1 MRKTTLVAASAAV
14 LALTLSACSGNSANG
29 TAEPAAAGSQ
39 SQADGGSGLASP
51 FTDAIQLASASKQ
64 GTEKSKSAKFTM
76 EGSVAGQTLTATGA
90 MAFDGANTKFS
101 MTSTAAGETTEMRM
115 VDKVMYIKLPAE
127 QQKQMGTDKSWAK
140 ISADGTDPISQAMG
154 SALSQSAEQS
164 DPSKILDQVAKAG
177 RIISSDQTELNGQQV
192 NHYKV
197 ELDVAKSVEQF
208 TQQVPAAT
216 RAKLTEMLKGKDVKI
231 PAELW
236 LNKDN
241 LPVQVTMDQGP
252 MMQALGVPGAGESKF
267 TMKYSDWGTTVDVAA
282 PPAEQVVDLGELMKQ
297 GGR

>member
-1 MRKTTLVAASAAV
+1 MRKTTLVAAGAALV
-14 LALTLSACSGNSANG
+14 LTLTACSTSG
-29 TAEPAAAGSQ
+29 TAEPAGAGNQ
-39 SQADGGSGLASP
+39 TQAGGGGLLASP

-64 GTEKSKSAKFTM
+64 GTEQSKSAKFSM
-76 EGSVAGQTLTATGA
+76 EGSAAGQTLSATGA

-115 VDKVMYIKLPAE
+115 VDKVMYIKLPAD

-140 ISADGTDPISQAMG
+140 ISADGTDPVSQAMG

-164 DPSKILDQVAKAG
+164 DPSKILDQVSKAG
-177 RIISSDQTELNGQQV
+177 RIISSDQTQLNGEQV

-197 ELDVAKSVEQF
+197 ELDIAKALDQF
-208 TQQVPAAT
+208 TGQIPASAREQVNE
-216 RAKLTEMLKGKDVKI
+216 KLKGKDLKI

-252 MMQALGVPGAGESKF
+252 MMQALGAPAGDAKF
-267 TMKYSDWGTTVDVAA
+267 TMKYSDWGTQVDVTA
-282 PPAEQVVDLGELMKQ
+282 PPADQVVDFGELMKKA
-297 GGR
+297 GR

>member
-1 MRKTTLVAASAAV
+1 MRKTTLVAAGAALV
-14 LALTLSACSGNSANG
+14 LTLTACSGNSATG
-29 TAEPAAAGSQ
+29 TAQPAGANGQ

-76 EGSVAGQTLTATGA
+76 EGSAAGQTISATGA
-90 MAFDGANTKFS
+90 MAIDGANTKFS

-164 DPSKILDQVAKAG
+164 DPSKILEQVSKAG

-208 TQQVPAAT
+208 TDQVPAAA
-216 RAKLTEMLKGKDVKI
+216 RDKLTEMLKGKDIKI

-252 MMQALGVPGAGESKF
+252 MMQALGAPGAGDSKF

-282 PPAEQVVDLGELMKQ
+282 PPADQVVDLGELMKN

>member
-1 MRKTTLVAASAAV
+1 MRKTTLVAAGAALV
-14 LALTLSACSGNSANG
+14 LTLTACSGNSATG
-29 TAEPAAAGSQ
+29 TAQPAGANGQ
-39 SQADGGSGLASP
+39 SQTDGGSGLASP

-76 EGSVAGQTLTATGA
+76 EGSAAGQTISATGA
-90 MAFDGANTKFS
+90 MAIDGANTKFS

-115 VDKVMYIKLPAE
+115 VDKVMYIKLPAD

-140 ISADGTDPISQAMG
+140 ISADGTDPISQALG
-154 SALSQSAEQS
+154 ASLSQSAEQS
-164 DPSKILDQVAKAG
+164 DPSKILEQVSKAG

-208 TQQVPAAT
+208 TGQVPAAA
-216 RAKLTEMLKGKDVKI
+216 RDKLTEMLKGKDIKI

-252 MMQALGVPGAGESKF
+252 MMQALGAPGSGDAKF

-282 PPAEQVVDLGELMKQ
+282 PPADQVVDLGELMKKA
-297 GGR
+297 GR

>member
-1 MRKTTLVAASAAV
+1 MRKTTLVAAGAALV
-14 LALTLSACSGNSANG
+14 LTLTACSTSG
-29 TAEPAAAGSQ
+29 TAEPAGAGNQ
-39 SQADGGSGLASP
+39 TQAGGGGLLASP

-64 GTEKSKSAKFTM
+64 GTEQSKSAKFSM
-76 EGSVAGQTLTATGA
+76 EGSAAGQTISATGA

-115 VDKVMYIKLPAE
+115 VDKVMYIKLPAD

-140 ISADGTDPISQAMG
+140 ISADGTDPVSQAMG

-164 DPSKILDQVAKAG
+164 DPSKILDQVSKAG
-177 RIISSDQTELNGQQV
+177 RIISSDQTQLNGEQV

-197 ELDVAKSVEQF
+197 ELDIAKALDQF
-208 TQQVPAAT
+208 TGQIPAAA
-216 RAKLTEMLKGKDVKI
+216 REQVNEKLKGKDLKI

-252 MMQALGVPGAGESKF
+252 MMQALGAPAGDAKF
-267 TMKYSDWGTTVDVAA
+267 TMKYSDWGTQVDVTA
-282 PPAEQVVDLGELMKQ
+282 PPADQVVDLGELMKKA
-297 GGR
+297 GR

>member
-1 MRKTTLVAASAAV
+1 MRKTTLVAAGAALV
-14 LALTLSACSGNSANG
+14 LTLTACSTSGTAAPAGAGNQPQANG
-29 TAEPAAAGSQ
+29 
-39 SQADGGSGLASP
+39 GGLLASP

-76 EGSVAGQTLTATGA
+76 EGSAAGQTISATGA
-90 MAFDGANTKFS
+90 MAIDGANTKFS

-140 ISADGTDPISQAMG
+140 ISADGTDPVSQAMG
-154 SALSQSAEQS
+154 ASLTQSAEQS
-164 DPSKILDQVAKAG
+164 DPSKMLDQISKAG
-177 RIISSDQTELNGQQV
+177 RIISSDQTELNGEQV

-197 ELDVAKSVEQF
+197 ELDVAKAVDQF
-208 TQQVPAAT
+208 TGQLPAAT
-216 RAKLTEMLKGKDVKI
+216 RDKVAEMLKGKDIKI

-252 MMQALGVPGAGESKF
+252 MMQAMGVPAGDAKF
-267 TMKYSDWGTTVDVAA
+267 TMKYSDWGTQVDVSA
-282 PPAEQVVDLGELMKQ
+282 PPADQVVDLGELMKKA
-297 GGR
+297 GR

>member
-1 MRKTTLVAASAAV
+1 MRKTTLVAAGAALV
-14 LALTLSACSGNSANG
+14 LTLTACSGNSATG
-29 TAEPAAAGSQ
+29 TAQPAGANGQ

-76 EGSVAGQTLTATGA
+76 EGSAAGQTISATGA
-90 MAFDGANTKFS
+90 MAIDGANTKFS
-101 MTSTAAGETTEMRM
+101 MSSTAAGETTEMRM

-164 DPSKILDQVAKAG
+164 DPSKILEQVSKAG

-208 TQQVPAAT
+208 TDQVPAAA
-216 RAKLTEMLKGKDVKI
+216 RDKLTEMLKGKDIKI

-241 LPVQVTMDQGP
+241 LPVQVTLDQGP
-252 MMQALGVPGAGESKF
+252 RLQARGAPGADDSKF
-267 TMKYSDWGTTVDVAA
+267 TMKYSDWGTTVDVTA
-282 PPAEQVVDLGELMKQ
+282 PPADQVVDLGELMKKA
-297 GGR
+297 GR

>member
-14 LALTLSACSGNSANG
+14 LALTLSACSGNSG
-29 TAEPAAAGSQ
+29 TAQPAAAGGQ
-39 SQADGGSGLASP
+39 TQADGSSGLASP

-76 EGSVAGQTLTATGA
+76 EGSAAGQTMSATGA
-90 MAFDGANTKFS
+90 MAIDGANTKFS
-101 MTSTAAGETTEMRM
+101 MTSTAAGQTTEMRL

-127 QQKQMGTDKSWAK
+127 QQAQMGTDKSWAK
-140 ISADGTDPISQAMG
+140 ISADGTDPVSQAMG
-154 SALSQSAEQS
+154 GALTQSAEQS
-164 DPSKILDQVAKAG
+164 DPSKMLDQISKTG

-197 ELDVAKSVEQF
+197 ELDVAKAVDQF
-208 TQQVPAAT
+208 TGSVPAAT
-216 RAKLTEMLKGKDVKI
+216 RDKIAEMLKGKDVKI

-236 LNKDN
+236 LDKDN

-252 MMQALGVPGAGESKF
+252 MMQAMGVPSASESKF
-267 TMKYSDWGTTVDVAA
+267 TMKYSDWGTQVDVTA
-282 PPAEQVVDLGELMKQ
+282 PPADQVVDLGELMKKA
-297 GGR
+297 GR

>member
-1 MRKTTLVAASAAV
+1 MRKTTLVAAGAALV
-14 LALTLSACSGNSANG
+14 LTLTACSNSG
-29 TAEPAAAGSQ
+29 TAQPAAAGNQ
-39 SQADGGSGLASP
+39 QQANGGSGLASP

-76 EGSVAGQTLTATGA
+76 EGSAGGQTLSASGA

-101 MTSTAAGETTEMRM
+101 MTMTAAGETTEMRM
-115 VDKVMYIKLPAE
+115 VDKVMYIKLPAD
-127 QQKQMGTDKSWAK
+127 QAKQMGTDKSWAK

-154 SALSQSAEQS
+154 AAMSQSAEQS
-164 DPSKILDQVAKAG
+164 DPSKILDQVSKAG

-197 ELDVAKSVEQF
+197 ELDVAKAIDQF
-208 TQQVPAAT
+208 TGQVPAAQ
-216 RAKLTEMLKGKDVKI
+216 RDKLTEMLKGKDLKI

-236 LNKDN
+236 LDKDN

-252 MMQALGVPGAGESKF
+252 MMQAMGAPAGDAKF
-267 TMKYSDWGTTVDVAA
+267 TMKYSDWGTQVDVTA
-282 PPAEQVVDLGELMKQ
+282 PPAEQVVDLGELMKKA
-297 GGR
+297 GR

>member
-14 LALTLSACSGNSANG
+14 LALTLTACSGNSG
-29 TAEPAAAGSQ
+29 TAQPAGGQ
-39 SQADGGSGLASP
+39 TQAEGRGILASP

-76 EGSVAGQTLTATGA
+76 EGSAAGQTVSATGA

-101 MTSTAAGETTEMRM
+101 MSTTAAGETTEMRM
-115 VDKVMYIKLPAE
+115 VDKVMYIKLPAA

-140 ISADGTDPISQAMG
+140 ISADGTDPVSQAMG
-154 SALSQSAEQS
+154 AAMSQSAEQS
-164 DPSKILDQVAKAG
+164 DPSKILEQVSKAG
-177 RIISSDQTELNGQQV
+177 RIVSSDQTELNGEQV

-197 ELDVAKSVEQF
+197 ELDVAKAIDQF
-208 TQQVPAAT
+208 TGQVPAAART
-216 RAKLTEMLKGKDVKI
+216 QLNEKLKGKDLKL

-252 MMQALGVPGAGESKF
+252 MMQALGAPGGDAKF
-267 TMKYSDWGTTVDVAA
+267 TMKYSDWGTTVDVTA
-282 PPAEQVVDLGELMKQ
+282 PPADQVVDFGELMKKA
-297 GGR
+297 GR

>member
-1 MRKTTLVAASAAV
+1 MRKTTLVAAGAALV
-14 LALTLSACSGNSANG
+14 LTLTACSGNSATG
-29 TAEPAAAGSQ
+29 TAEPAGAGSQ
-39 SQADGGSGLASP
+39 SQANGSSGLASP

-76 EGSVAGQTLTATGA
+76 EGSAAGQTLSATGA
-90 MAFDGANTKFS
+90 MAIDGADTKFS
-101 MTSTAAGETTEMRM
+101 MTSTAGGETTEMRM

-127 QQKQMGTDKSWAK
+127 EQKQMGTDKSWAK
-140 ISADGTDPISQAMG
+140 ISADGTDPISQALG
-154 SALSQSAEQS
+154 GALTQSAQQS
-164 DPSKILDQVAKAG
+164 DPSKILEQVSKAG
-177 RIISSDQTELNGQQV
+177 RIISSDQTQLNGEQV

-197 ELDVAKSVEQF
+197 ELDVAKAVDQF
-208 TQQVPAAT
+208 TGQVPAAA
-216 RAKLTEMLKGKDVKI
+216 REKLTDMLKGKDIKI

-252 MMQALGVPGAGESKF
+252 MMQALGAPAGDAKF

-297 GGR
+297 AGR

>member
-1 MRKTTLVAASAAV
+1 MRKTTLVAAGAALV
-14 LALTLSACSGNSANG
+14 LTLTACGGNSG
-29 TAEPAAAGSQ
+29 TAEPAAAGNQ
-39 SQADGGSGLASP
+39 TQANGGGLLASP

-64 GTEKSKSAKFTM
+64 GTEKSKSAKFVM
-76 EGSVAGQTLTATGA
+76 EGSAAGQTISATGA

-115 VDKVMYIKLPAE
+115 VDKVMYIKLPAD

-140 ISADGTDPISQAMG
+140 ISADGTDPVSQAMG
-154 SALSQSAEQS
+154 AAMSQSADQS

-177 RIISSDQTELNGQQV
+177 RIISSDQTDLNGEQV

-197 ELDVAKSVEQF
+197 ELDVAKAIDQF
-208 TQQVPAAT
+208 TGQVPAAA
-216 RAKLTEMLKGKDVKI
+216 RDQLNEKLKGKDIKI

-252 MMQALGVPGAGESKF
+252 MMQALGAPAGDAKF
-267 TMKYSDWGTTVDVAA
+267 TMKYSDWGTQVDVTA
-282 PPAEQVVDLGELMKQ
+282 PPADQVVDLGELMKKA
-297 GGR
+297 GR

>member
-1 MRKTTLVAASAAV
+1 MRKTTLVAAGAALV
-14 LALTLSACSGNSANG
+14 LTLTACSGGTTTG
-29 TAEPAAAGSQ
+29 TAAPAGEQQSGGS
-39 SQADGGSGLASP
+39 SSGLASP
-51 FTDAIQLASASKQ
+51 FTDAFQLASASKQ

-76 EGSVAGQTLTATGA
+76 EGSAAGQTLSATGA

-101 MTSTAAGETTEMRM
+101 MTSTAAGQTTEMRM
-115 VDKVMYIKLPAE
+115 VDKVMYLKLPAD
-127 QQKQMGTDKSWAK
+127 QQKQMGTDKAWAK

-164 DPSKILDQVAKAG
+164 DPSKILEQVSKAG
-177 RIISSDQTELNGQQV
+177 RIISSDQTELNGEQV

-197 ELDVAKSVEQF
+197 ELDVAKAIDQF
-208 TQQVPAAT
+208 TGQVPAAA
-216 RAKLTEMLKGKDVKI
+216 RDQINEKLKGKDLKI

-252 MMQALGVPGAGESKF
+252 MMQALGAPAGDAKF
-267 TMKYSDWGTTVDVAA
+267 TMKYSDWGTQVDVEA
-282 PPAEQVVDLGELMKQ
+282 PPADQVVDLGELMKKA
-297 GGR
+297 GR

>member
-14 LALTLSACSGNSANG
+14 LALTLTACSSTSG
-29 TAEPAAAGSQ
+29 TAQPAAAGSQ
-39 SQADGGSGLASP
+39 SQSDGGSKGLASP

-76 EGSVAGQTLTATGA
+76 EGAAGGQSVTATGA
-90 MAFDGANTKFS
+90 MAFDGAETTFS
-101 MTSTAAGETTEMRM
+101 MTSTAAGQTTEMRM

-127 QQKQMGTDKSWAK
+127 EQKQMGTDKAWAK
-140 ISADGTDPISQAMG
+140 ISADGTDPVSQALG
-154 SALSQSAEQS
+154 GALSQSAEQS
-164 DPSKILDQVAKAG
+164 DPSKMLDQISKTG
-177 RIISSDQTELNGQQV
+177 RIISSDQTELNGEQV

-197 ELDVAKSVEQF
+197 ELDVAKAIDQF
-208 TQQVPAAT
+208 TGQVPAAA
-216 RAKLTEMLKGKDVKI
+216 RDKLTEMLKGKDIKI

-252 MMQALGVPGAGESKF
+252 MMQALGAPAGDAKF
-267 TMKYSDWGTTVDVAA
+267 TIKYTDWGTQVDVTA
-282 PPAEQVVDLGELMKQ
+282 PPADQVVDLGELMKKA
-297 GGR
+297 GR

>member
-1 MRKTTLVAASAAV
+1 MRKTTLIAAGAALV
-14 LALTLSACSGNSANG
+14 LTLTACSGNSATG
-29 TAEPAAAGSQ
+29 TAEPAAGGQ
-39 SQADGGSGLASP
+39 SESKGGSGLASP

-76 EGSVAGQTLTATGA
+76 EGSAAGQTMTASGA

-101 MTSTAAGETTEMRM
+101 MKTTVAGQTTEMRM

-127 QQKQMGTDKSWAK
+127 DQKQMGTDKSWAK
-140 ISADGTDPISQAMG
+140 ISADGTDPISQALG
-154 SALSQSAEQS
+154 GALSQSAEQS
-164 DPSKILDQVAKAG
+164 DPSKVLEQISKAG
-177 RIISSDQTELNGQQV
+177 RIISSDQTQLNGEQV

-197 ELDVAKSVEQF
+197 ELDVAKAIDQF
-208 TQQVPAAT
+208 TGQVPAAA
-216 RAKLTEMLKGKDVKI
+216 RDKLTEMLKGKDIKI

-252 MMQALGVPGAGESKF
+252 MMQALGARAGSGDSKF
-267 TMKYSDWGTTVDVAA
+267 TMKYSDWGTQVDVAA
-282 PPAEQVVDLGELMKQ
+282 PPAEQVVDLGELMKKA
-297 GGR
+297 GR

>member
-1 MRKTTLVAASAAV
+1 MRKTTLVAAGAALV
-14 LALTLSACSGNSANG
+14 LTLTACSGNSATG

-39 SQADGGSGLASP
+39 SQADGSSGLASP

-76 EGSVAGQTLTATGA
+76 EGSAAGQTLAATGA
-90 MAFDGANTKFS
+90 MAIDGADTKFS
-101 MTSTAAGETTEMRM
+101 MTSTSGGETTEMRM

-127 QQKQMGTDKSWAK
+127 EQKQMGTDKSWAK
-140 ISADGTDPISQAMG
+140 ISADGTDPISQALG
-154 SALSQSAEQS
+154 GALTQSAQQS
-164 DPSKILDQVAKAG
+164 DPSKILEQVSKAG
-177 RIISSDQTELNGQQV
+177 RIISSDQTQLNGEQV

-197 ELDVAKSVEQF
+197 ELDVAKAVDQF
-208 TQQVPAAT
+208 TGQVPAAA
-216 RAKLTEMLKGKDVKI
+216 REKLTDMLKGKDIKI

-252 MMQALGVPGAGESKF
+252 MMQALGAPAGDAKF

-282 PPAEQVVDLGELMKQ
+282 PPAEQVVDLGELMKKA
-297 GGR
+297 GR

>member
-14 LALTLSACSGNSANG
+14 LALTLTACSGNSG
-29 TAEPAAAGSQ
+29 TAQPAAAGSQ
-39 SQADGGSGLASP
+39 TQAEGGSGLASP
-51 FTDAIQLASASKQ
+51 FTDAIALASASKQ

-76 EGSVAGQTLTATGA
+76 EGSAAGQTLSASGA

-101 MTSTAAGETTEMRM
+101 MSTTTAGETTEMRM

-127 QQKQMGTDKSWAK
+127 QQKQMGTDKAWAK

-154 SALSQSAEQS
+154 TAMSQSADQS
-164 DPSKILDQVAKAG
+164 DPSKILDQISKAG
-177 RIISSDQTELNGQQV
+177 RIISSDQTELNGEKV

-197 ELDVAKSVEQF
+197 ELDVAKAIDQF
-208 TQQVPAAT
+208 TGQVPAAA
-216 RAKLTEMLKGKDVKI
+216 RDQINEKLKGKDLKI

-252 MMQALGVPGAGESKF
+252 MMQALGAPAGDAKF
-267 TMKYSDWGTTVDVAA
+267 TMKYSDWGTTVDVTA
-282 PPAEQVVDLGELMKQ
+282 PPADQVVDFGELMKKA
-297 GGR
+297 GR

>member
-14 LALTLSACSGNSANG
+14 LALTLTACGGNSTSG
-29 TAEPAAAGSQ
+29 TAAPAGEQQ
-39 SQADGGSGLASP
+39 SQANGSSGLASP

-76 EGSVAGQTLTATGA
+76 EGSAAGQTVSATGA

-101 MTSTAAGETTEMRM
+101 MSTTTAGETTEMRM
-115 VDKVMYIKLPAE
+115 VDKVMYIKLPAA

-154 SALSQSAEQS
+154 AAMSQSAEQS
-164 DPSKILDQVAKAG
+164 DPSKILEQVSKAG
-177 RIISSDQTELNGQQV
+177 RIVSSDQTELNGEQV

-197 ELDVAKSVEQF
+197 ELDVAKAIDQF
-208 TQQVPAAT
+208 TGQVPAAA
-216 RAKLTEMLKGKDVKI
+216 RDQINEKLKGKDLKL

-252 MMQALGVPGAGESKF
+252 MMQALGAPAGDAKF

-282 PPAEQVVDLGELMKQ
+282 PPADQVVDLGELMKKA
-297 GGR
+297 GR

>member
-1 MRKTTLVAASAAV
+1 MRKTTLVAAGAALV
-14 LALTLSACSGNSANG
+14 LTLTACSGNSATG
-29 TAEPAAAGSQ
+29 TAQPAGANGQ

-76 EGSVAGQTLTATGA
+76 EGSAAGQTISATGA
-90 MAFDGANTKFS
+90 MAIDGANTKFS
-101 MTSTAAGETTEMRM
+101 MSSTAAGETTEMRM

-164 DPSKILDQVAKAG
+164 DPSKILEQVSKAG

-208 TQQVPAAT
+208 TDQVPAAA
-216 RAKLTEMLKGKDVKI
+216 RDKLTEMLKGKDIKI

-252 MMQALGVPGAGESKF
+252 MMQALGAPGAGDSKF
-267 TMKYSDWGTTVDVAA
+267 TMKYSDWGTTVDVTA
-282 PPAEQVVDLGELMKQ
+282 PPADQVVDLGELMKKA
-297 GGR
+297 GR

>member
-14 LALTLSACSGNSANG
+14 LALTLTACSGNSG
-29 TAEPAAAGSQ
+29 TAQPAAGT
-39 SQADGGSGLASP
+39 QAQAEGGSGLASP

-76 EGSVAGQTLTATGA
+76 EGSAAGQTISATGA
-90 MAFDGANTKFS
+90 MAIDGANTKFS

-140 ISADGTDPISQAMG
+140 ISADGDDPISQALG
-154 SALSQSAEQS
+154 SSLSQSAEQS
-164 DPSKILDQVAKAG
+164 DPSKMLDQISKAG
-177 RIISSDQTELNGQQV
+177 RIISSDQTELNGEKV

-197 ELDVAKSVEQF
+197 ELDVAKAVDQF
-208 TQQVPAAT
+208 TGSLPAAS
-216 RAKLTEMLKGKDVKI
+216 RDKLTEMLKGKDVKI

-236 LNKDN
+236 LDKDN

-252 MMQALGVPGAGESKF
+252 MMQALGAPAGDAKF
-267 TMKYSDWGTTVDVAA
+267 TMKYSDWGTTVDVTA
-282 PPAEQVVDLGELMKQ
+282 PPAEQVVDLGELMKKA
-297 GGR
+297 GR

>member
-1 MRKTTLVAASAAV
+1 MRKTTLVAAGAALV
-14 LALTLSACSGNSANG
+14 LTLTACGGNSG
-29 TAEPAAAGSQ
+29 TAEPAAAGNQ
-39 SQADGGSGLASP
+39 TQANGGGGLLASP

-64 GTEKSKSAKFTM
+64 GTEKSKSAKFVM
-76 EGSVAGQTLTATGA
+76 EGSAAGQTISATGA

-115 VDKVMYIKLPAE
+115 VDKVMYIKLPAD

-140 ISADGTDPISQAMG
+140 ISADGTDPVSQAMG
-154 SALSQSAEQS
+154 AAMSQSADQS

-177 RIISSDQTELNGQQV
+177 RIISSDQTDLNGEQV

-197 ELDVAKSVEQF
+197 ELDVAKAIDQF
-208 TQQVPAAT
+208 TGQVPAAA
-216 RAKLTEMLKGKDVKI
+216 RDQLNEKLKGKDIKI

-252 MMQALGVPGAGESKF
+252 MMQALGAPAGDAKF
-267 TMKYSDWGTTVDVAA
+267 AMKYSDWGTQVDVTA
-282 PPAEQVVDLGELMKQ
+282 PPADQVVDLGELMKKA
-297 GGR
+297 GR